1 MRITVSVSIQADD
14 DSPAVADDVFTCERT
29 SPLSPDTVGLHL
41 DEAKAL
47 LSGVQETMV
56 AEQAKAA
63 LAGNAVCLSCGAAR
77 RHKDA
82 RQIVVRT
89 LFGVVRLSSPR
100 WWQCGCTTHAHATVS
115 PLAAMLPER
124 ATPELVYVETKFAAL
139 AAYGASARPTP
150 TSQAARFLGYEIR
163 AQHANTKITR
173 GRRWGV
179 FPR

>member
-1 MRITVSVSIQADD
+1 
-14 DSPAVADDVFTCERT
+14 
-29 SPLSPDTVGLHL
+29 
-41 DEAKAL
+41 
-47 LSGVQETMV
+47 MV

-115 PLAAMLPER
+115 PLAVARSER
-124 ATPELVYVETKFAAL
+124 
-139 AAYGASARPTP
+139 
-150 TSQAARFLGYEIR
+150 TS
-163 AQHANTKITR
+163 TT
-173 GRRWGV
+173 
-179 FPR
+179 